1 MQVCEID
8 WCAVGLHLIRT
19 SLMSLMAAK
28 SQRVKWWRSKDWRL
42 LSLLL
47 STCFSHQTFLF
58 LTFLLLFQPYLL
70 TSRTRSSQPPIPRVV
85 FVSSLEQ
92 SSPAVR
98 ADTGVWFV
106 RVNVIQRS
114 IRSIRPMP
122 WTPGGLGLCL
132 AKPLMEAK
140 PLLGKPLRA
149 QQAQKNEPPL
159 SLHIRSSAT
168 VTDPPQTPSRLTTVC
183 PSLWTRD
190 N

>member
-1 MQVCEID
+1 MLLVF
-8 WCAVGLHLIRT
+8 T
-19 SLMSLMAAK
+19 SLGPPWCLWWLLRARGWSDGDPRIEGCFPFFFPLVFPTKHFFSSL
-28 SQRVKWWRSKDWRL
+28 
-42 LSLLL
+42 
-47 STCFSHQTFLF
+47 
-58 LTFLLLFQPYLL
+58 FLLLFQPYLL
-70 TSRTRSSQPPIPRVV
+70 TSRTRSSQPPIRRVV

-132 AKPLMEAK
+132 AKPLMETK